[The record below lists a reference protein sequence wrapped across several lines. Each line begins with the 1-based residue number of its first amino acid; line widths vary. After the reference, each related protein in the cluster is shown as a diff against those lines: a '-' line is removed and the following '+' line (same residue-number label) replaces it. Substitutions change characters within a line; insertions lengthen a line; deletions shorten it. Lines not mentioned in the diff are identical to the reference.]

1 MSDTPNPPIRVLV
14 VDDEPSII
22 DAYRQIFTG
31 PAGEAAAARRNLGS
45 KLFGAGAG
53 AAGQPAAR
61 RLPSNTLSFDAV
73 YCKGAEAAVEAVR
86 ESLAADRPFAVA
98 FLDMR
103 MSPGPDGIWCASHI
117 RELDP
122 ALEIAVCTAYSD
134 IDPTDIG
141 GRVPPED
148 KLSYLQKPFHPHEV
162 RQMAIAL
169 ASKWRAER
177 RIARLAY
184 FDSLTGLPNREQAH
198 NRLRSALLGTQQQQR
213 MLALMYVDLDN
224 FKRINDTLGHAIG
237 DEVLIMAAE
246 RLRKALR
253 NGDGRTPDAVAVDR
267 PGDLGRLGG
276 DEFMLVLPDIGSS
289 ENAAQVADRLIAALQ
304 EPMALSKHTVVIS
317 PSIGIAMSPT
327 DGNDA
332 DSLLRHADLA
342 MYFAKRRA
350 PGTYAFFDASMNE
363 GALQRYTI
371 EGKLRGALER
381 GELTLHY
388 QPQID
393 MATGQ
398 VTGME
403 ALLRWT
409 NDELGVVPPKDFI
422 PIAEDAGLI
431 IPIGDWVLRTACI
444 QGKKWLDEKLAMQ
457 RMAVNIANQQ
467 FGMHNFAAHVATILA
482 ETGLPP
488 SMLELEITE
497 SMVMMDEKRATRV
510 LEELHAIGVSIA
522 IDDFG
527 TGYSNFQRLHHLS
540 IDRLKMDRSF
550 VRDLGDDSDDRA
562 IAAAIISMA
571 KALKVDVVA
580 EGVESFAQFRF
591 LQEHQCAQSQGFL
604 LSRALPAGEARLL
617 LQRATEMVEGS
628 PTQRVRRLTTRSDA

>member
-1 MSDTPNPPIRVLV
+1 MTENGNPPIRVLV
-14 VDDEPSII
+14 VDDEPAIV
-22 DAYRQIFTG
+22 DAYRQIFSG
-31 PAGEAAAARRNLGS
+31 PSEDAAAARRNLGA
-45 KLFGAGAG
+45 KLFGAA
-53 AAGQPAAR
+53 PAVTR
-61 RLPSNTLSFDAV
+61 LRLPSNALAFEAV
-73 YCKGAEAAVEAVR
+73 YCQGAEAAVAAVR
-86 ESLAADRPFAVA
+86 EALSAGKPFAVA

-103 MSPGPDGIWCASHI
+103 MSPGPDGIWAAAHI
-117 RELDP
+117 REIDP
-122 ALEIAVCTAYSD
+122 AIEIAICTAYSD
-134 IDPTDIG
+134 IDPIDIG

-177 RIARLAY
+177 RIVKLAY

-198 NRLRSALLGTQQQQR
+198 QRLRSAVSSGQQQNK
-213 MLALMYVDLDN
+213 MLAVMYVDLDN

-237 DEVLIMAAE
+237 DEVLICAAD

-253 NGDGRTPDAVAVDR
+253 TGTDRTADEVSVER
-267 PGDLGRLGG
+267 PGDIGRLGG
-276 DEFMLVLPDIGSS
+276 DEFMVVLPDIGSS
-289 ENAAQVADRLIAALQ
+289 ENAAQVADRLISTLQ
-304 EPMALSKHTVVIS
+304 APMTLSKHTVVIT

-327 DGNDA
+327 DGSDA
-332 DSLLRHADLA
+332 ETLLRHGDLA
-342 MYFAKRRA
+342 MYFAKRRS
-350 PGTYAFFDASMNE
+350 PGSFAFFDVSMNE
-363 GALQRYTI
+363 GALQRFTI

-381 GELTLHY
+381 GELSLHY

-393 MATGQ
+393 MSTGD

-409 NDELGVVPPKDFI
+409 NPELGVVPPGDFI
-422 PIAEDAGLI
+422 PVAEDTGLI
-431 IPIGDWVLRTACI
+431 IPIGEWVLRTACA
-444 QGKKWLDEKLAMQ
+444 QAKKWHDEGLAV
-457 RMAVNIANQQ
+457 RRIAVNVANQQ
-467 FGMHNFAAHVATILA
+467 FGMHNFSALVAQVLA
-482 ETGLPP
+482 DTGLPA

-497 SMVMMDEKRATRV
+497 SMVMMDEKRASRV
-510 LEELHAIGVSIA
+510 LDELHAIGVSIA

-527 TGYSNFQRLHHLS
+527 TGYSNFQRLHHLA

-550 VRDLGDDSDDRA
+550 VRDLGDDTDDRA

-571 KALKVDVVA
+571 RALKVEVVA

-617 LQRATEMVEGS
+617 LERATEKFDGS
-628 PTQRVRRLTTRSDA
+628 PTQRVRRLIGRGES

>member
-1 MSDTPNPPIRVLV
+1 MSDTNPPIRVLV

-31 PAGEAAAARRNLGS
+31 PSEDAAAARRNLGA
-45 KLFGAGAG
+45 KLFGGSQG
-53 AAGQPAAR
+53 PVR
-61 RLPSNTLSFDAV
+61 LRLPSNALSFDAV
-73 YCKGAEAAVEAVR
+73 YCKGAEAAVSAVKEA
-86 ESLAADRPFAVA
+86 LAADRPFAVA

-103 MSPGPDGIWCASHI
+103 MSPGPDGIWCASHL

-122 ALEIAVCTAYSD
+122 DIEIAVCTAYSD

-169 ASKWRAER
+169 AAKWRAER

-184 FDSLTGLPNREQAH
+184 FDSLTGLPNRVQAH
-198 NRLRSALLGTQQQQR
+198 NRLRSAVAAAQQHGR
-213 MLALMYVDLDN
+213 TLALMYVDLDN

-237 DEVLIMAAE
+237 DEVLVTAAE

-253 NGDGRTPDAVAVDR
+253 SGEGRAVDAVAVDR

-276 DEFMLVLPDIGSS
+276 DEFMVVLPDIGAS
-289 ENAAQVADRLIAALQ
+289 ENAAQVADRLIATLQ
-304 EPMALSKHTVVIS
+304 EPMQLSQHTVIIT
-317 PSIGIAMSPT
+317 PSVGIAMYPT
-327 DGNDA
+327 DGTDA
-332 DSLLRHADLA
+332 DVLLRHGDLA
-342 MYFAKRRA
+342 MYFAKRRS
-350 PGTYAFFDASMNE
+350 PGSYAFFDASMNE
-363 GALQRYTI
+363 GVLQRYTI

-393 MATGQ
+393 MSNGN

-409 NDELGVVPPKDFI
+409 NDELGVVPPSDFI
-422 PIAEDAGLI
+422 PVAEDTGLI
-431 IPIGDWVLRTACI
+431 IPIGDWVLRTACA
-444 QGKKWLDEKLAMQ
+444 QAKKWRDEKLAIQ
-457 RMAVNIANQQ
+457 RIAVNIANAQ
-467 FGMHNFAAHVATILA
+467 FGLPNFAAHVATILT

-488 SMLELEITE
+488 NMLELEITE
-497 SMVMMDEKRATRV
+497 SMVMTDEKRATRV
-510 LEELHAIGVSIA
+510 LEELHGIGVSVA

-527 TGYSNFQRLHHLS
+527 TGYSNFQRLHHLA

-591 LQEHQCAQSQGFL
+591 LQEHHCGQSQGFL
-604 LSRALPAGEARLL
+604 LSRALPAGEASLL
-617 LQRATEMVEGS
+617 LQRATEMAEGS
-628 PTQRVRRLTTRSDA
+628 PTQRVRRLTARNDL